1 MAQKGDSCGPKWET
15 AAQLM
20 NGDRPSLGFAGMIA
34 GVYKDA
40 LIIAGGANFPETLPW
55 QGGKKYYS
63 NEIRVLEK
71 SKTGYTWNSRVKTCL
86 PFPIAYA
93 GSANTGKG
101 LFWAGGENANGISAK
116 AGLLA
121 WNSSRQEVEVKP
133 LPDLPVAVTSP
144 AVTSH
149 GNTVYLFC
157 GDEATSSSARAFCMD
172 LDAAEPAWKSL
183 TDAPL
188 ALANGLA
195 VFQNGKICLIG
206 GRTKTPSGIS
216 ELHATTFVYDIK
228 NKKWTRAADIFDG
241 KKITPFTA
249 GAAFA
254 QGTNKILVAGGDKGD
269 IFHQIEIFVL
279 EAGATSDSEK
289 KQKILNEKN
298 RLVEHH
304 QGFSTDILEYD
315 ITRNKWRK
323 AGSLPVAAQ
332 VTTAATTWGKH
343 MVICSGEIRPGV
355 RSPKILIGTR

>member
-1 MAQKGDSCGPKWET
+1 MAQKGDGCCLKWET

-34 GVYKDA
+34 GVHKDA
-40 LIIAGGANFPETLPW
+40 LIVAGGANFPEALPW

-63 NEIRVLEK
+63 TEIRVLEK
-71 SKTGYTWNSRVKTCL
+71 SRTGYTWNIHVKTLL

-93 GSANTGKG
+93 GFATIGKG
-101 LFWAGGENANGISAK
+101 LFWAGGENTNGISAK
-116 AGLLA
+116 TGLLA
-121 WNSSRQEVEVKP
+121 WNPSRQEVEAKP

-144 AVTSH
+144 AMTSD

-157 GDEATSSSARAFCMD
+157 GDETANSSARAFSMD
-172 LDAAEPAWKSL
+172 LDAAEPTWKSL
-183 TDAPL
+183 PDAPL

-195 VFQNGKICLIG
+195 VFQNGRIYLIG

-216 ELHATTFVYDIK
+216 VLHATTFVYDIK

-254 QGTNKILVAGGDKGD
+254 SGSKKILIAGGDKGD
-269 IFHQIEIFVL
+269 IFHQIEIFIS
-279 EAGATSDSEK
+279 EAGATSDPEK

-298 RLVEHH
+298 RLVEQH

-323 AGSLPVAAQ
+323 AGCLPVAAQ

-355 RSPKILIGTR
+355 RSPKILIGTQ

>member
-1 MAQKGDSCGPKWET
+1 MAQKGTGCCLKWET
-15 AAQLM
+15 AAQLT
-20 NGDRPSLGFAGMIA
+20 NGEKPSLGFAGMIA
-34 GVYKDA
+34 GVHKDV
-40 LIIAGGANFPETLPW
+40 LIVAGGANFPEALPW

-71 SKTGYTWNSRVKTCL
+71 NKTGYTWNTHVKSRL
-86 PFPIAYA
+86 PFPIAYS
-93 GSANTGKG
+93 GSASTGKG
-101 LFWAGGENANGISAK
+101 LFWAGGDNANGISAK
-116 AGLLA
+116 TGLLV
-121 WNSSRQEVEVKP
+121 WNPSHQEVEVKP

-157 GDEATSSSARAFCMD
+157 GDEASNSSAGTFCMD

-183 TDAPL
+183 PDAPL

-195 VFQNGKICLIG
+195 VSQNGKIYLIG

-228 NKKWTRAADIFDG
+228 NKNWTRAADIFDG

-254 QGTNKILVAGGDKGD
+254 NGSKKIQVAGGDKGD
-269 IFHQIEIFVL
+269 IFHQIEIFISKAAAASNI
-279 EAGATSDSEK
+279 EE

-298 RLVEHH
+298 RLIEHH

-315 ITRNKWRK
+315 ITQNKWRK
-323 AGSLPVAAQ
+323 AGCLPVAAQ
-332 VTTAATTWGKH
+332 VTTAATTWGKR

-355 RSPKILIGTR
+355 RSPKILIGTQ